1 MGIYSEANQMEYDI
15 DMDKLVE
22 AFLID
27 DLTHNYGAETIK
39 EFCAPGGVGEA
50 LVEAKVLGKRTIV
63 RLSKTD
69 DLDRRSSIAALQMA
83 REKNDPLWTQLV
95 KVQAKRKEL
104 LSKIKTKYSGKAQK
118 AAIAGQKEY
127 IKTMRKVPKS
137 FMTAGGADRV

>member
-1 MGIYSEANQMEYDI
+1 MVIYSEANRMEYDI

-27 DLTHNYGAETIK
+27 DLTHNYGEDTIK
-39 EFCAPGGVGEA
+39 EFCAPDGCGEA

-69 DLDRRSSIAALQMA
+69 DLDSRSTIAAMQMA

-95 KVQAKRKEL
+95 KIQAKRKEL
-104 LSKIKTKYSGKAQK
+104 IAKIKDKYHSKAQK
-118 AAIAGQKEY
+118 AAVVGQKEY

-137 FMTAGGADRV
+137 FMQMGGADRV

>member
-1 MGIYSEANQMEYDI
+1 MTLPITMEQ
-15 DMDKLVE
+15 KL
-22 AFLID
+22 
-27 DLTHNYGAETIK
+27 LT
-39 EFCAPGGVGEA
+39 
-50 LVEAKVLGKRTIV
+50 
-63 RLSKTD
+63 KTD

-83 REKNDPLWTQLV
+83 REKNEPLWTQLV